1 MNRKKMKI
9 LCTKLAEP
17 KTERLLVDTQGE
29 HGCVLSQPAGNNGI
43 SVLEEV
49 VKSKPTHEIKSAW
62 KFELYHRKLGLHWKF
77 RPASVQKNKH
87 RYGERESELG
97 KKVNAEGQTDE
108 REVPHRIRGWQT
120 FHSLSLLVVF
130 LLRLLI
136 CYLSVL

>member
-17 KTERLLVDTQGE
+17 KTERLLVDTQGD

>member
-1 MNRKKMKI
+1 MKI

-17 KTERLLVDTQGE
+17 KTERLLVGTQGD

-49 VKSKPTHEIKSAW
+49 IKSKPTHEIKSAW

>member
-17 KTERLLVDTQGE
+17 KTERLLVDTQGD

-130 LLRLLI
+130 LLCLLI